1 MTIKNFSKL
10 QVLIIVC
17 FFFQMKSYCFQ
28 NVHFLIS
35 AKLNGT
41 SPVVLLNQIK
51 PKSNYINFIF
61 DFSYHSKNVQ
71 DSKNIAYFKIS
82 TNLDIPSDDEP
93 IKNSIVYKFFED
105 DWTKIEKKRVAK
117 NLIYKNVK
125 IISKENNIDN
135 NMIYTYYF
143 KIEKQNDKDNTLMIK
158 VPTQNKKEG
167 FIAIENILNLN

>member
-1 MTIKNFSKL
+1 MIFVVKIYKHKKPSIKN
-10 QVLIIVC
+10 V
-17 FFFQMKSYCFQ
+17 
-28 NVHFLIS
+28 
-35 AKLNGT
+35 
-41 SPVVLLNQIK
+41 
-51 PKSNYINFIF
+51 NFIF

-117 NLIYKNVK
+117 NLIYKSVK
-125 IISKENNIDN
+125 ILSKENNIDN

-167 FIAIENILNLN
+167 FISIENILNLNSNNLEKN

>member
-1 MTIKNFSKL
+1 MIFVVKIYKHKKLSIKN
-10 QVLIIVC
+10 V
-17 FFFQMKSYCFQ
+17 
-28 NVHFLIS
+28 
-35 AKLNGT
+35 
-41 SPVVLLNQIK
+41 
-51 PKSNYINFIF
+51 NFIF
-61 DFSYHSKNVQ
+61 DFSCHSKNVQ

-117 NLIYKNVK
+117 NLTYKNVK

>member
-1 MTIKNFSKL
+1 MIFVVKIYKHKKPSIKN
-10 QVLIIVC
+10 V
-17 FFFQMKSYCFQ
+17 
-28 NVHFLIS
+28 
-35 AKLNGT
+35 
-41 SPVVLLNQIK
+41 
-51 PKSNYINFIF
+51 NFIF
-61 DFSYHSKNVQ
+61 DFSYHNKNVQ

>member
-1 MTIKNFSKL
+1 M
-10 QVLIIVC
+10 
-17 FFFQMKSYCFQ
+17 
-28 NVHFLIS
+28 
-35 AKLNGT
+35 
-41 SPVVLLNQIK
+41 
-51 PKSNYINFIF
+51 
-61 DFSYHSKNVQ
+61 Q

-135 NMIYTYYF
+135 NMIYMNFIYYF
-143 KIEKQNDKDNTLMIK
+143 VTLKMK
-158 VPTQNKKEG
+158 
-167 FIAIENILNLN
+167 FIFFVF

>member
-10 QVLIIVC
+10 EVLIIAC
-17 FFFQMKSYCFQ
+17 LIFQIKSYCFQ

-41 SPVVLLNQIK
+41 SPVISLNQIN

-61 DFSYHSKNVQ
+61 DFSYHSKNMK

-82 TNLDIPSDDEP
+82 TNLDIPSDDGQT
-93 IKNSIVYKFFED
+93 KNSIIYKFFED

-117 NLIYKNVK
+117 NLVYTNVK
-125 IISKENNIDN
+125 ILSKENNIDN
-135 NMIYTYYF
+135 NMISYYF
-143 KIEKQNDKDNTLMIK
+143 KIERQNDKDNTLMIK

-167 FIAIENILNLN
+167 FVAIENILNFD